1 MDHLIRR
8 IARVDSTPELVPALA
23 VGKTLDLTYEL
34 VDQLGAGGMGIVYR
48 ARDHRLG
55 RDVAVKTVRPSSDD
69 EHLRR
74 LFEREARATAQL
86 LHPNIVTLHH
96 VGEHDGHPY
105 LVLELLVGETLAT
118 RLTRRGRLP
127 IGEAL
132 AVIDSVLCA
141 LAFAHERGV
150 LHRDLKPNN
159 VFLTS
164 DERIKVLDFGVA
176 LELDTAPGPVTR
188 SAGTPGYMAPEQ
200 RDGKTQ
206 DARTDVWAA
215 ALLLVECLIGRRPDE
230 QSAASSLAEI
240 ESPRALREVLARALA
255 ADPATRP
262 QSANELRVALTR
274 AGGRFSVQAPKHSSK
289 AQLVALA
296 LVMAAAGG
304 AAAYLASRPS
314 KPGGFPTPAELGG
327 AWDTGLFG
335 TMQLQ
340 VEPDGTAYGVYHWDD
355 GIIVGNYKNGVL
367 VGKWC
372 ELPSRR
378 APDDGGRLQITFVRG
393 AHRIMVDGV
402 WSYGETGAWQKDWTG
417 SRLDSLPPIELEQRL
432 NRRVPCP

>member
-1 MDHLIRR
+1 
-8 IARVDSTPELVPALA
+8 
-23 VGKTLDLTYEL
+23 
-34 VDQLGAGGMGIVYR
+34 
-48 ARDHRLG
+48 
-55 RDVAVKTVRPSSDD
+55 
-69 EHLRR
+69 
-74 LFEREARATAQL
+74 
-86 LHPNIVTLHH
+86 
-96 VGEHDGHPY
+96 
-105 LVLELLVGETLAT
+105 LLVGETLAT

-132 AVIDSVLCA
+132 AIIDAVLCA

-176 LELDTAPGPVTR
+176 LELDTSPGPVTR

-200 RDGKTQ
+200 RDGRTQ

-215 ALLLVECLIGRRPDE
+215 ALLLVECLIGRRPEE
-230 QSAASSLAEI
+230 QNAAASLAEI
-240 ESPRALREVLARALA
+240 EAPRAIREVLGRALA
-255 ADPATRP
+255 ADPAVRP

-274 AGGRFSVQAPKHSSK
+274 AGGRFSTQPAKRSS
-289 AQLVALA
+289 LGTLA
-296 LVMAAAGG
+296 AGAIVMAGLGAG
-304 AAAYLASRPS
+304 AVYLATRS
-314 KPGGFPTPAELGG
+314 KTLSKYPTPAELNG

-335 TMQLQ
+335 TLQLQ

-355 GIIVGNYKNGVL
+355 GIIVGTYQNGVL
-367 VGKWC
+367 VGNWC

-378 APDDGGRLQITFVRG
+378 GPDDGGRLQITFVRG
-393 AHRIMVDGV
+393 AHRIMVDGL
-402 WSYGETGAWQKDWTG
+402 WTYGENGTWQKDWTG